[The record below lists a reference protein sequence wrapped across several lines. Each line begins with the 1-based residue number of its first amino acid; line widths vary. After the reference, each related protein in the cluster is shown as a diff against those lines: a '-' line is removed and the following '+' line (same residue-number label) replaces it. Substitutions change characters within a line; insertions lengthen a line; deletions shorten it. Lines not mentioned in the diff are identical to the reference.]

1 MSAQNRR
8 SNSLDSVLSCRIL
21 LSTLLTAVQPPS
33 SCPPHNRPNSDKML
47 HNTDDALFRQM
58 LEVHTVAPFRIVR
71 AAAPYLRVKD
81 ESQQENR
88 SIVNVSLRATSYH
101 SVLSGL
107 G

>member
-1 MSAQNRR
+1 
-8 SNSLDSVLSCRIL
+8 
-21 LSTLLTAVQPPS
+21 
-33 SCPPHNRPNSDKML
+33 ML

-88 SIVNVSLRATSYH
+88 SIVNVSLRATSCH
-101 SVLSGL
+101 FVLSGL